1 MMTMQ
6 PSLTVLK
13 TEKFLACEQ
22 DLHQR
27 DIEKSHAQVARKG
40 KVRGKKGRA
49 LPFPTALSPTREFAC
64 HSIME
69 RLPLGH
75 KFFGIRSVRYSLS

>member
-13 TEKFLACEQ
+13 IEKFLACEQ

-27 DIEKSHAQVARKG
+27 DIEKSHAQVARES

-49 LPFPTALSPTREFAC
+49 LPFPT
-64 HSIME
+64 
-69 RLPLGH
+69 RLCRPLA
-75 KFFGIRSVRYSLS
+75 SSLATQ